1 MEETSCQ
8 LLAEEKYMH
17 IYTPKPFNLTSF
29 LKKMLHSCD
38 NEHILLPRYFHN
50 RGIQIFI
57 LFGEIFQRRSY
68 SVGIPNL
75 LFFNIINIFL
85 ITNQNEPYTKQ
96 TQVKESAK

>member
-17 IYTPKPFNLTSF
+17 IYTLQKPFNLTSF

-38 NEHILLPRYFHN
+38 NEHILLPRCFHN

-57 LFGEIFQRRSY
+57 LFGEIFQRRSH

-85 ITNQNEPYTKQ
+85 ITNLYSE
-96 TQVKESAK
+96 